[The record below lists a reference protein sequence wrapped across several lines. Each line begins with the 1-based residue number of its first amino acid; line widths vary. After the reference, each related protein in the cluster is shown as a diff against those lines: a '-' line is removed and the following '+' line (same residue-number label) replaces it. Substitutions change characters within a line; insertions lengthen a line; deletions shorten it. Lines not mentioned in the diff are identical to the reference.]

1 MANIFDN
8 FLRWRHRR
16 TARSQLA
23 RMNDRML
30 EDIGIIRGDI
40 DRVVRSFPRI

>member
-1 MANIFDN
+1 MVNIFDS
-8 FLRWRHRR
+8 FRHWRNRR
-16 TARSQLA
+16 IARGQLA

-40 DRVVRSFPRI
+40 DHVVRGLHRT